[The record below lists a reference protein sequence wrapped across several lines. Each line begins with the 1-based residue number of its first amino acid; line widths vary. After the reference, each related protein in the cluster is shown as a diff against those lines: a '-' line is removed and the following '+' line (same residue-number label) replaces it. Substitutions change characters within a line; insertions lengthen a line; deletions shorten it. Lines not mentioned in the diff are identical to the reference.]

1 MNTFEY
7 SSPNNLIFTNVD
19 ELNFSVHN
27 QTNDELVF
35 TYQYFPE
42 LKYAIQVWRKYI
54 DSDQMREIYLYIGQY
69 TYANKQKI
77 YGTISDLMTFD
88 GSFEPMNEWFIKEYM
103 PISVKNGFAFSAVV
117 KPKDFFATLALDDLN
132 SIAIYHHEEFE
143 TMEEGINWLEENL
156 RNYTFEKKQTPN
168 V

>member
-27 QTNDELVF
+27 QINGELVS

-42 LKYAIQVWRKYI
+42 LKYAIHVWQNYI
-54 DSDQMREIYLYIGQY
+54 DPDQLKEIYLYIAR
-69 TYANKQKI
+69 YAYINKQSI
-77 YGTISDLMTFD
+77 YGSISDLMNFD
-88 GSFEPMNEWFIKEYM
+88 GSFEPVNEWFIKEYM
-103 PISVKNGFAFSAVV
+103 PMSLKQGFAFSAVV
-117 KPKDFFATLALDDLN
+117 KPKEFFATLALDDLLA
-132 SIAIYHHEEFE
+132 IAIYQTGEFE

-156 RNYTFEKKQTPN
+156 RNYTFEKNKS
-168 V
+168 

>member
-27 QTNDELVF
+27 QINDELVF

-42 LKYAIQVWRKYI
+42 LKYAIQIWRRYI
-54 DSDQMREIYLYIGQY
+54 DFEQMIEIYLYIARY
-69 TYANKQKI
+69 SYVNKQKI
-77 YGTISDLMTFD
+77 YGSISDLADFD
-88 GSFEPMNEWFIKEYM
+88 GSFADMNEWFIGEYM
-103 PISVKNGFAFSAVV
+103 PISVKNGFAFSAVI
-117 KPKDFFATLALDDLN
+117 KPKDFFTTLALDDLV
-132 SIAIYHHEEFE
+132 SIAIYQTGEFE

-156 RNYTFEKKQTPN
+156 RNYTFEKK
-168 V
+168 